1 MHNEDT
7 REIILRQMEAHR
19 VDVRW
24 KDSVCRI
31 LGNTL
36 TTPVVP
42 IADDFILAHLKAED
56 RLHEV
61 EFYYSFPSGVIRSH
75 EIPDCEISSRFIRGL
90 VDLVFRKDRKFYIAD
105 WKSNTL
111 ERGYDLESMEKSM
124 DHADYHLQYKL
135 YAVAVLR
142 WLKQSMGDQFDPE
155 RDFGGVF
162 YFYLR
167 GMGRGEG
174 AGIYHVPPHELGS
187 LEQLEKEIALILSAR
202 TKTVFFDNLCVR

>member
-1 MHNEDT
+1 
-7 REIILRQMEAHR
+7 METHR
-19 VDVRW
+19 VDLRW

-36 TTPVVP
+36 TTPVASV
-42 IADDFILAHLKAED
+42 ADDFILAHLKKED

-61 EFYYSFPSGVIRSH
+61 EFYYSFPSRVIRPH
-75 EIPDCEISSRFIRGL
+75 GIPDCEMSNRFIRGF

-105 WKSNTL
+105 WKSNYL
-111 ERGYDLESMEKSM
+111 ETGYDLESMGKSM

-142 WLKQSMGDQFDPE
+142 WLKQTMGDQFDPE

-167 GMGRGEG
+167 GMGRSEG
-174 AGIYHVPPHELGS
+174 AGIYHVSPDELGS
-187 LEQLEKEIALILSAR
+187 LAQLEEEIAVKLEMH
-202 TKTVFFDNLCVR
+202 T